1 MAASASRVQTGRPM
15 GSDYY
20 SIYNVTLDNSYAEG
34 GETVTPRELGLRRV
48 TFAICTVTNG
58 TESATVRA
66 VSAYYTPS
74 TEKLHLID
82 SATGKEVSG
91 TSDLSKVVVQVV
103 AFGKP

>member
-20 SIYNVTLDNSYAEG
+20 TITNVTCDNSYESEG
-34 GETVTPRELGLRRV
+34 EKVAPREFGLRRV
-48 TFAICTVTNG
+48 TFAICTVING

-66 VSAYYTPS
+66 VTAFYTPS

-82 SATGKEVSG
+82 SATGKEVEA
-91 TSDLSKVVVQVV
+91 TKDMSKVVVQVV